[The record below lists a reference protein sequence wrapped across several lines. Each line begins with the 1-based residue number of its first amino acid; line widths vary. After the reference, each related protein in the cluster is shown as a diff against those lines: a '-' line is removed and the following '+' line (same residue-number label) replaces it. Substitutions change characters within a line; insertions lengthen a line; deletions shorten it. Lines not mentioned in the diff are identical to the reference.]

1 MILVPTWDRRGVE
14 EVLQRAEKAEV
25 TYPERGE
32 TRSERLPSGYHHDR
46 REIQVG
52 YGDAAWQRSRDAIRQ
67 WEAHRFAGFA
77 VTPARAGIEAGVTV
91 VASRPVGP
99 VILAIPCRI
108 VYSTDEPNRFGF
120 AYGTLPGHP
129 ERGEEAF
136 HVMRGPDDSVT
147 AQIVAFS
154 RPDDWPTRVAAPVAR
169 RIQSMA
175 TSRYLTGIERY
186 VKTGA

>member
-1 MILVPTWDRRGVE
+1 VILVPTWDRRGVE
-14 EVLQRAEKAEV
+14 EVLHRAEKAEV
-25 TYPERGE
+25 TYPEQGE
-32 TRSERLPSGYHHDR
+32 TRSDRLPGGYRHDR
-46 REIQVG
+46 RQIELG
-52 YGDAAWQRSRDAIRQ
+52 HGDAAWARAREAIRQ
-67 WEAHRFAGFA
+67 WEAHRSAGFA
-77 VTPARAGIEAGVTV
+77 ITPAGAAIEAGVTV
-91 VASRPVGP
+91 VASRPVGI

-108 VYSTDEPNRFGF
+108 VYRTDEPNRFGF

-136 HVMRGPDDSVT
+136 HVLRRPDDSVS

-154 RPDDWPTRVAAPVAR
+154 RPDDWPTRIGAPVAR

-186 VKTGA
+186 VKVGA

>member
-1 MILVPTWDRRGVE
+1 LDLGNGDTAW
-14 EVLQRAEKAEV
+14 
-25 TYPERGE
+25 ERGC
-32 TRSERLPSGYHHDR
+32 
-46 REIQVG
+46 
-52 YGDAAWQRSRDAIRQ
+52 DAIRQ
-67 WEAHRFAGFA
+67 WEAHRSAGFSI
-77 VTPARAGIEAGVTV
+77 TPAGAAIEAGATL

-108 VYSTDEPNRFGF
+108 VYRTDEPNQFGF

-136 HVMRGPDDSVT
+136 HVRRGPDDSVA

-154 RPDDWPTRVAAPVAR
+154 RPDDLPTRIAAPLAR

-175 TSRYLTGIERY
+175 TSRYLAGIERY
-186 VKTGA
+186 VKAGA